1 MTKAFTPSALTSTS
15 ALAKKMDMPSKAVF
29 ELLLQKGWIERI
41 GDHWKL
47 TGKGQFEGGDY
58 VNSKKYGEYIGW
70 PESILEHHIFVELY
84 NLPMRAGIIGKELQ
98 LSAHRFNALLA
109 ELGWQKRYHRGWVL
123 TELGRTLG
131 GAEQDDEETGIPYT
145 RWPRAILDQPQLAK
159 PLAEL
164 DAMPHKLPS
173 AGNHSTLQDS
183 PLNKEGNQRTLNFS
197 SSKADNRDIY
207 RAMDGHLLDCTQDLL
222 IDNWLYLMGVTH
234 AYQRSLPEAQLGY
247 CDFYLPMAQV
257 YLECWHASESAARL
271 TQKLARLEFYKA
283 NNLSHIEI
291 SADDF
296 SKLDAVLPKRLLKF
310 GITVY

>member
-1 MTKAFTPSALTSTS
+1 MTKAFSTTPLVSTS
-15 ALAKKMDMPSKAVF
+15 ALAKKMDIPSKTVF
-29 ELLLQKGWIERI
+29 ELLLEKGWIERV

-70 PESILEHHIFVELY
+70 PENILEHHIFVALY
-84 NLPMRAGIIGKELQ
+84 NLPMRAGIIGKELK

-109 ELGWQKRYHRGWVL
+109 ELGWQKRHHRGWVL
-123 TELGRTLG
+123 TDFGRSLG

-145 RWPRAILDQPQLAK
+145 RWPRTILDQPQLAK

-164 DAMPHKLPS
+164 DAIPHKLPTAGTGKTAES
-173 AGNHSTLQDS
+173 APNNTS
-183 PLNKEGNQRTLNFS
+183 NQQSLNFS
-197 SSKADNRDIY
+197 NSSSGKQDVY
-207 RAMDGHLLDCTQDLL
+207 RAMDGHLLDNKQDLL
-222 IDNWLYLMGVTH
+222 IDNWLYLMGVSH
-234 AYQRSLPEAQLGY
+234 AYQRSLAEAQLGH

-257 YLECWHASESAARL
+257 YIECWHASESAARL
-271 TQKLARLEFYKA
+271 TQKLARLEYYKA
-283 NNLSHIEI
+283 QALSHIEI

-296 SKLDAVLPKRLLKF
+296 DKLDAVLPKRLLKF